1 MTSLRVVI
9 TSVAQRN
16 EGKKSRKG
24 RRVEVDGTHKK
35 RQKIIFSVEIRAW
48 QKKGNPIKK
57 LTLSPR

>member
-24 RRVEVDGTHKK
+24 RRVEVDGT
-35 RQKIIFSVEIRAW
+35 QKNDR
-48 QKKGNPIKK
+48 K
-57 LTLSPR
+57 